1 MNSTALYMYY
11 LPQSPLQTCK
21 FIQRQEVNISKGPC
35 LFLQSILNT
44 AARARPLCSKP
55 TNVSH
60 FIQCK
65 IKNLCDGPEGPYI
78 VQPLADSV
86 LLPLIPP
93 FQPRELQTDPLQLL
107 GRRYGLGLGALC
119 AGAPG
124 VPGGGPL

>member
-1 MNSTALYMYY
+1 MNSTILYMYY
-11 LPQSPLQTCK
+11 LPQSPLQPYK

-35 LFLQSILNT
+35 LLLQSILNT

-78 VQPLADSV
+78 VQLLADSI

-93 FQPRELQTDPLQLL
+93 FQPHCF
-107 GRRYGLGLGALC
+107 LC
-119 AGAPG
+119 CC
-124 VPGGGPL
+124 